1 MLSFFR
7 QFHPDCAQ
15 SKERRG
21 KGETENEDKHIL
33 RRGVAAISI
42 ENQNHGDNRR
52 NQADNEEC
60 KTCAKIGILAF
71 LWRTDCLGIQRH
83 FERDDSRYK
92 KHNCSQQPKG
102 KEKNGGCGRV
112 FSCAICR
119 GQPKKIV
126 NANLVVNQYYFRH
139 KRRQTK

>member
-7 QFHPDCAQ
+7 RFHQDCAQ

-52 NQADNEEC
+52 NQADNEED
-60 KTCAKIGILAF
+60 KTHAEIGIPRW
-71 LWRTDCLGIQRH
+71 LWRADCLGILHERL
-83 FERDDSRYK
+83 FEKVDSRRKERDCAQKPEDK
-92 KHNCSQQPKG
+92 K
-102 KEKNGGCGRV
+102 KNRGCGHV
-112 FSCAICR
+112 H
-119 GQPKKIV
+119 PKKIV

-139 KRRQTK
+139 